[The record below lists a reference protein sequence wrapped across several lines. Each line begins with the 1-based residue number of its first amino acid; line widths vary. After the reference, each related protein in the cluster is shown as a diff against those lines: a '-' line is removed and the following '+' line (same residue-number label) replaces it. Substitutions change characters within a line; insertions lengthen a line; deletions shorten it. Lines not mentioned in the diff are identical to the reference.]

1 MNKTS
6 RLLFYLLLNILISA
20 AVTLTVLWIWDLQH
34 PYPEDTAN
42 LTGIS
47 SEQTGLSQSD
57 QASSD
62 SLDKTDNSTI
72 AFINEN
78 IDLDIYAIVGAG
90 NLEVEYVEIRN
101 QSQGPIDL
109 TGWQLIDDTSQTFT
123 FPALILNSDGAIK
136 VLSKQG
142 VNTVIELYWQSDSP
156 IWQSGE
162 TARLLNAAGE
172 TITTYAIP

>member
-1 MNKTS
+1 MNKKS
-6 RLLFYLLLNILISA
+6 RLLFYLLINILLSA
-20 AVTLTVLWIWDLQH
+20 AVTLTVLWIWDLRH
-34 PYPEDTAN
+34 PYPEDSTN
-42 LTGIS
+42 LTGTS
-47 SEQTGLSQSD
+47 SEQTGLSQSN

-62 SLDKTDNSTI
+62 SQNRIDDSTI
-72 AFINEN
+72 AFTNEN
-78 IDLDIYAIVGAG
+78 IDIDIYTIVGAG

-109 TGWQLIDDTSQTFT
+109 TGWQLMDETGQTFT
-123 FPALILNSDGAIK
+123 FPALILNSGGAIK

-142 VNTVIELYWQSDSP
+142 NNSVIELYWQSDSP